1 MSLLEEAIRRGW
13 ENIIGRP
20 DGPMAFRF
28 IFQPLMAAI
37 LAVRA
42 GLGDARKGRTAFL
55 WTLVRDPA
63 QRSELMRDAWKDVGR
78 VFLLAVILDAIYQL
92 ITQKWIYPLELL
104 VTAALL
110 AIVPYVLI
118 RGPVTRIAARL
129 RRRSG

>member
-1 MSLLEEAIRRGW
+1 LLEEAIRRGW

>member
-1 MSLLEEAIRRGW
+1 LLEEAIRRGW

-129 RRRSG
+129 RRRSE

>member
-1 MSLLEEAIRRGW
+1 LLEEAIRRGW

-42 GLGDARKGRTAFL
+42 GLNDARKGRTAFL

-129 RRRSG
+129 RRRSE